1 MIATISPAASDI
13 EETLSTLRY
22 ASQARMIVNIAK
34 VNEDMNA
41 KLIRGEYFSKH
52 FLRIILQ
59 QFCSNINFSQENMQ
73 FKKMKDFSSMPIYNR
88 FGSSF
93 YSDGR
98 G

>member
-1 MIATISPAASDI
+1 MIATISPAASNV

-52 FLRIILQ
+52 FLRILLQ
-59 QFCSNINFSQENMQ
+59 QFRSNTNFSQENMQ
-73 FKKMKDFSSMPIYNR
+73 FKKNER
-88 FGSSF
+88 FF
-93 YSDGR
+93 FHAYL
-98 G
+98 